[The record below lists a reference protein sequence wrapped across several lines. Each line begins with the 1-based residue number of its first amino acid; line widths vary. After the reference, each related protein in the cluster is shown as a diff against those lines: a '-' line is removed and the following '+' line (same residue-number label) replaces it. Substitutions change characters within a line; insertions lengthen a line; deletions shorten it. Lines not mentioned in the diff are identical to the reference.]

1 MLANNQNLMKN
12 HEELINNIIGQLNG
26 IKKMMELDRQCSDII
41 IQLKAVKSSVNS
53 LSTKFINESLMNC
66 FPDVPKKEQTQ
77 IKKMLTEI
85 INLT

>member
-1 MLANNQNLMKN
+1 MKTN
-12 HEELINNIIGQLNG
+12 EQLINNIIGQLNG
-26 IKKMMELDRQCSDII
+26 IKKMMEWDRQCSDII

-53 LSTKFINESLMNC
+53 LSTKYINESLMDC
-66 FPDVPKKEQTQ
+66 FPNIPEKEQGQ